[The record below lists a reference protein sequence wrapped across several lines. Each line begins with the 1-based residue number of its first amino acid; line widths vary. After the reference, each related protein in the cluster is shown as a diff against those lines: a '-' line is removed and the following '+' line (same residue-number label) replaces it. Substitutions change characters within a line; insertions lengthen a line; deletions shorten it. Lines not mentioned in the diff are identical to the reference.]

1 MTLQPCPHCG
11 KTEHDKDDSTGE
23 HAVISLTWPQAC
35 LVKCNNCGLS
45 GPLKDTVA
53 LAIAAWNGLTR
64 KVVTADDMIA
74 DLESR
79 GLGWS
84 LDNTGRLI
92 EARVWDWP
100 NVIARY
106 RPATVEP
113 LAKMLAAACYD
124 VDWTAYPVK
133 Q

>member
-1 MTLQPCPHCG
+1 MTIQPCPHCE
-11 KTEHDKDDSTGE
+11 KTEHDKDDFNGE
-23 HAVISLTWPQAC
+23 HAVVQC
-35 LVKCNNCGLS
+35 HNCGLS
-45 GPLKDTVA
+45 GPIEDTVA
-53 LAIAAWNGLTR
+53 LAIAAWNSLPR
-64 KVVTADDMIA
+64 KYVTADDIIA

-84 LDNTGRLI
+84 LDHTGTLI

-113 LAKMLAAACYD
+113 LAKMLAAACFD